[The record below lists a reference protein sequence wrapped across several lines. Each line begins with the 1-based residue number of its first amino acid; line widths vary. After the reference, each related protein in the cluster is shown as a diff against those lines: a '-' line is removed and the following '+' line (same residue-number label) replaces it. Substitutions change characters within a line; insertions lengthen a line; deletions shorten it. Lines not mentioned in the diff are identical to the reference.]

1 MRSLPLLL
9 TLPALALATQNS
21 FAGVDTFK
29 ALPLPAPHDAA
40 VPPSSLVWPP
50 PRFLAATGAPSKALD
65 ASFKI
70 TPTISGA
77 AGLTAT
83 QSGLLGD
90 IVARYTAIIA
100 GKLSEAK
107 AVPADG
113 SGVNK
118 IGSSGALR
126 EFIIEIDASN
136 TTSDVISMETRY
148 GYSITADAAS
158 EGVVR
163 GTAESIFGA
172 QYALESFVQL
182 LDAHGRLAH
191 GSIELRDAPMYVW
204 RGLMLDAGRRF
215 FPVPLVENLLDTM
228 AAAKLNVRHRRREEK
243 KRDEK
248 ETRNPCVPTSR
259 CPCGVPSLT

>member
-1 MRSLPLLL
+1 MFALSPQPRRPAAMHSLLLL
-9 TLPALALATQNS
+9 TLPAFALATQNS
-21 FAGVDTFK
+21 FAGVDTFE
-29 ALPLPAPHDAA
+29 ALPLPAPYDAT
-40 VPPSSLVWPP
+40 VSPSSLVWPP

-90 IVARYTAIIA
+90 ILARYTAIIA
-100 GKLSEAK
+100 GKLSKAK

-113 SGVNK
+113 NSDNNK
-118 IGSSGALR
+118 IGSKDSSSALR

-148 GYSITADAAS
+148 GYSITADAAN

-172 QYALESFVQL
+172 QYAMESFVQL

-228 AAAKLNVRHRRREEK
+228 AAAKLNVRRRE
-243 KRDEK
+243 
-248 ETRNPCVPTSR
+248 
-259 CPCGVPSLT
+259 

>member
-1 MRSLPLLL
+1 MHSLLLL

-21 FAGVDTFK
+21 FAGVDTFE
-29 ALPLPAPHDAA
+29 ALPLFAPYDAT
-40 VPPSSLVWPP
+40 VSPSSLVWPP

-90 IVARYTAIIA
+90 ILARYTAIIA
-100 GKLSEAK
+100 GKLSKAK

-113 SGVNK
+113 SSDNNK
-118 IGSSGALR
+118 IVR

-148 GYSITADAAS
+148 GYSITADAAN

-172 QYALESFVQL
+172 QYAMESFVQL

-228 AAAKLNVRHRRREEK
+228 AAAKLNVRKRRREEK
-243 KRDEK
+243 EEEKRI
-248 ETRNPCVPTSR
+248 
-259 CPCGVPSLT
+259 

>member
-1 MRSLPLLL
+1 MHSLLLL

-21 FAGVDTFK
+21 FAGVDTFE
-29 ALPLPAPHDAA
+29 ALPLPAPYDAT
-40 VPPSSLVWPP
+40 VSPSSLVWPP

-90 IVARYTAIIA
+90 ILARYTAIIA
-100 GKLSEAK
+100 GKLSKAK

-113 SGVNK
+113 SSD
-118 IGSSGALR
+118 SSSALR

-148 GYSITADAAS
+148 GYSITADAAN

-172 QYALESFVQL
+172 QYAMESFVQL

-228 AAAKLNVRHRRREEK
+228 AAAKLNVRRREEG
-243 KRDEK
+243 KRREEEK
-248 ETRNPCVPTSR
+248 RI
-259 CPCGVPSLT
+259 

>member
-1 MRSLPLLL
+1 MLPQVF
-9 TLPALALATQNS
+9 P
-21 FAGVDTFK
+21 
-29 ALPLPAPHDAA
+29 
-40 VPPSSLVWPP
+40 
-50 PRFLAATGAPSKALD
+50 
-65 ASFKI
+65 KI

-100 GKLSEAK
+100 GKLSK
-107 AVPADG
+107 ANNMIG
-113 SGVNK
+113 SSD
-118 IGSSGALR
+118 SSGALR

-148 GYSITADAAS
+148 GYSITADVAI

-182 LDAHGRLAH
+182 LDAHISGA
-191 GSIELRDAPMYVW
+191 A
-204 RGLMLDAGRRF
+204 GLTATQSGLLGDILTVIGFLVLDF
-215 FPVPLVENLLDTM
+215 
-228 AAAKLNVRHRRREEK
+228 K
-243 KRDEK
+243 
-248 ETRNPCVPTSR
+248 S
-259 CPCGVPSLT
+259 